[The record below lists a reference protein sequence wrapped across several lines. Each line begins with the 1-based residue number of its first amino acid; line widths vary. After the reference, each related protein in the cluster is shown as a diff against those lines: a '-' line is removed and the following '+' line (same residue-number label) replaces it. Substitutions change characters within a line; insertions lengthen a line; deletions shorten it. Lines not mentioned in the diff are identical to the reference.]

1 MAEFVK
7 KNCVALATGGGNNI
21 YFATATGS
29 VLAAVSTNGKGP
41 FDQFFDPSMALAKFN
56 QLPEDE
62 RQPKKL
68 EPSEFFDRL
77 NSTAPVPSGML
88 VCRQYSRAFERGRQD
103 TKGDLRRHEGQSTN
117 NLGPN
122 GDFLWLTE
130 AEWKSLVPASPMQ
143 GMKHPVPDAISRRI
157 FVYHLSNTSLGA
169 SPGWTPEQ
177 FRSGELTLT
186 VEEASAAGVR
196 LHLEGFARLADN
208 ADFAK
213 ATQKAEFSLVG
224 SLNYDA
230 EKKVFDRFDI
240 VALGEVTPFIGTKGS
255 THTPRK
261 AATLKERTDGAS
273 GTLGIAF
280 ELAAP
285 DSLGYGVRPA
295 RHYFAPH
302 GASPKPGT

>member
-41 FDQFFDPSMALAKFN
+41 FDQFYDPAMALATFN
-56 QLPEDE
+56 QLPEAE

-68 EPSEFFDRL
+68 EPNEFFDRL
-77 NSTAPVPSGML
+77 NSTTPVPPGML
-88 VCRQYSRAFERGRQD
+88 VCRQYSRAFERDAQGE
-103 TKGDLRRHEGQSTN
+103 LRRHEGQSTN

-130 AEWKSLVPASPMQ
+130 AEWRSLVPASPRQ

-196 LHLEGFARLADN
+196 LRLEGFARLADN
-208 ADFAK
+208 ADFSK
-213 ATQKAEFSLVG
+213 AAVKAEFSLVG
-224 SLNYDA
+224 LLNYDA
-230 EKKVFDRFDI
+230 ERKAFDRFDI
-240 VALGEVTPFIGTKGS
+240 AALGEYSPFFGKGAS
-255 THTPRK
+255 ASPRK
-261 AATLKERTDGAS
+261 AATLKERKDGSA

-285 DSLGYGVRPA
+285 DSLGYGVRPS
-295 RHYFAPH
+295 RHYFHP
-302 GASPKPGT
+302 GGDFPKPGT